1 MIAKFHNM
9 PSYRA
14 APRQGQ
20 RGAASLRLPLWGICR
35 NLRAMNDPEFPQAQP
50 TRFAVRS
57 EQIAR
62 VVAAFYA
69 GVRRHPELGP
79 IFAGHVKDWAEHE
92 AKITRFWRNAI
103 QLERS
108 YHGNPI
114 QVHRAA
120 GDVHAR
126 MFAPWLVLF
135 DQTLAAQLPADLAA
149 AWSALAHRIGRGLR
163 MGLES
168 DKVPRLI

>member
-1 MIAKFHNM
+1 MRSSWN
-9 PSYRA
+9 A
-14 APRQGQ
+14 A
-20 RGAASLRLPLWGICR
+20 
-35 NLRAMNDPEFPQAQP
+35 
-50 TRFAVRS
+50 
-57 EQIAR
+57 
-62 VVAAFYA
+62 
-69 GVRRHPELGP
+69 
-79 IFAGHVKDWAEHE
+79 
-92 AKITRFWRNAI
+92 ITA
-103 QLERS
+103 
-108 YHGNPI
+108 I